1 MPSANK
7 SNLIRSSAQATAA
20 AKFEAENPQTWGRVF
35 AAEFRR
41 IILRPG
47 VLIAVGVFVLA
58 ALGATLV
65 GMFVMEWASQ
75 AGADMG
81 ADVVAP
87 TFTGF
92 GMPVSLLSFAMSLL
106 CVSSTSRD
114 YSDGAAAASLVV
126 VPRRGRLV
134 TARMAIWAAT
144 TFVVSLVTF
153 LLVMVV
159 QIPRIDN
166 VAQTIASAL
175 CSSVACV
182 VLVMV
187 GFACA
192 TVFRRGAFSML
203 VFLGLD
209 LIIPTGL
216 SIGAAFAPGAVQEIL
231 GFVSKVLPGRAVE
244 TFADVSTLHSAASGD
259 WVFGAVAAVAW
270 LVAALVASYVS
281 FSRYAG
287 ASD

>member
-1 MPSANK
+1 MPNANK
-7 SNLIRSSAQATAA
+7 SNLIRSSAQASA
-20 AKFEAENPQTWGRVF
+20 EAMLEVENPQTWGRVF

-41 IILRPG
+41 IILRPA
-47 VLIAVGVFVLA
+47 VLISMGVFVLA
-58 ALGATLV
+58 TLGVTIG
-65 GMFVMEWASQ
+65 GMAVMEWAAQSG
-75 AGADMG
+75 AGVG
-81 ADVVAP
+81 SSG
-87 TFTGF
+87 FTGF
-92 GMPVSLLSFAMSLL
+92 GLPVSLISFAMSLL
-106 CVSSTSRD
+106 CVSATSRD

-134 TARMAIWAAT
+134 TARMAVWAGT
-144 TFVVSLVTF
+144 TFVVSLVAF

-166 VAQTIASAL
+166 VTQTIASAL
-175 CSSVACV
+175 CSSMACV

-209 LIIPTGL
+209 LIIPSGISL
-216 SIGAAFAPGAVQEIL
+216 GSAFAPGALADIL
-231 GFVSKVLPGRAVE
+231 GFVAKVMPGRAVE

-259 WVFGAVAAVAW
+259 WVFGAVASVAW
-270 LVAALVASYVS
+270 LVAAIVMSSVA

>member
-1 MPSANK
+1 MSSTSK
-7 SNLIRSSAQATAA
+7 SNLIRSSAQASAA

-41 IILRPG
+41 IILRPA
-47 VLIAVGVFVLA
+47 VLIVMGVFVLA
-58 ALGATLV
+58 ALGATIG
-65 GMFVMEWASQ
+65 GMAVMEWAAQS
-75 AGADMG
+75 G
-81 ADVVAP
+81 ADVASP
-87 TFTGF
+87 GFTGF
-92 GMPVSLLSFAMSLL
+92 GVPVSLLSFAMSLL
-106 CVSSTSRD
+106 CVSVTSRD

-134 TARMAIWAAT
+134 TTRMAIWAGT
-144 TFVVSLVTF
+144 TFVVSLVAF
-153 LLVMVV
+153 LLVMLV
-159 QIPRIDN
+159 QIPRISN
-166 VAQTIASAL
+166 VTQTIASAL
-175 CSSVACV
+175 CSSMACV

-209 LIIPTGL
+209 LIVPSGISLG
-216 SIGAAFAPGAVQEIL
+216 SAFAPGALADVL
-231 GFVSKVLPGRAVE
+231 GFVSKVMPGHAVE

-259 WVFGAVAAVAW
+259 WIFGAVATLAW
-270 LVAALVASYVS
+270 LVASVAASYVA